1 MIRLIKRLGQI
12 LRELIEKDREKN
24 ELNGLY
30 VNNDTPRALGTRIRR
45 YSNDSK

>member
-1 MIRLIKRLGQI
+1 MIRLIKRLGEI
-12 LRELIEKDREKN
+12 LQELIKQDREKN

-30 VNNDTPRALGTRIRR
+30 VDNEIPRALGTRIRR